1 MPQILASRLLKLIA
15 GKNKK
20 NFYRN
25 LVQPCVVG
33 AFLVDNTLK
42 KGIFRILLFIF

>member
-15 GKNKK
+15 EKNKK
-20 NFYRN
+20 IFYRN
-25 LVQPCVVG
+25 LVQPYVG